1 MKFQVSAVIMFVS
14 FCCAYIQATSNVN
27 GKRYLLIQTRKGNH
41 VGDDGQRSLKE
52 GIILINVI
60 FM

>member
-1 MKFQVSAVIMFVS
+1 MKFQVSAVIVFAS
-14 FCCAYIQATSNVN
+14 FCCQYIQATSNVN

-41 VGDDGQRSLKE
+41 VGDNGQRSLKE